1 MSNNEKKDIKWYE
14 SGNAITSIIIGI
26 IIVTI
31 VCSQSFAV
39 VGGNSSLSIFSSV
52 INHNSIYLLVLIYFV
67 VLKTKWGKRYFNYLN
82 VFLVII
88 YFLATITSLLTVIQ
102 SFSLNTILA
111 FLVNLVLIVY
121 LFHTMFRDT
130 LVWKELKLGNS
141 PFNELSNDSYYYTLF
156 VLVVISLVVNLIST
170 VVVSGL
176 FISILDALYIL
187 LLGRYIFLYREY
199 LDYNKIDSNNKG
211 NFDEIR
217 ENISND
223 LKEVRDT
230 FEEVGDTI
238 VSKTN
243 ELLDKT
249 DIDEKVIDT
258 AKRIKN
264 TTKEKINEALD
275 KTDIDEKV
283 VGATKKVKSTIKSKT
298 TAVDKKS
305 SEKTNTKVKKSNSKG
320 EDK

>member
-1 MSNNEKKDIKWYE
+1 MSKEEKKDIKWYE

-39 VGGNSSLSIFSSV
+39 VGKNNSLSIFSSV

-82 VFLVII
+82 VFLMII
-88 YFLATITSLLTVIQ
+88 YFLATVTSLLTLIQ

-111 FLVNLVLIVY
+111 FLVNLVLIIY

-130 LVWKELKLGNS
+130 LVWKDLKLGNS

-176 FISILDALYIL
+176 FVSILDALYIL
-187 LLGRYIFLYREY
+187 LLGRYIYLYREY
-199 LDYNKIDSNNKG
+199 LDYNKIDSDNKG

-223 LKEVRDT
+223 LKEVR
-230 FEEVGDTI
+230 ETI
-238 VSKTN
+238 EDVSDSIQEKTS
-243 ELLDKT
+243 ELLDST
-249 DIDEKVIDT
+249 EIDKSVTNTVI
-258 AKRIKN
+258 KIKN
-264 TTKEKINEALD
+264 TTKEKINEVLD
-275 KTDIDEKV
+275 KTDIDEKIV
-283 VGATKKVKSTIKSKT
+283 DATKRAKSTVKDKV
-298 TAVDKKS
+298 TAVSKKS
-305 SEKTNTKVKKSNSKG
+305 SDKDNTKVKKSSSKG

>member
-39 VGGNSSLSIFSSV
+39 VGKNSSLSIFSSV

-82 VFLVII
+82 VFLIII

-111 FLVNLVLIVY
+111 FLVNLVLIIY

-156 VLVVISLVVNLIST
+156 ILVVISLVVNLIST
-170 VVVSGL
+170 VVISGL

-211 NFDEIR
+211 NFDEIK

-223 LKEVRDT
+223 LKEV
-230 FEEVGDTI
+230 GDSI
-238 VSKTN
+238 ISKTN
-243 ELLDKT
+243 EILDKT
-249 DIDEKVIDT
+249 DIDEKVIDA
-258 AKRIKN
+258 AKKIKDS
-264 TTKEKINEALD
+264 TKEKVDKVLD

-283 VGATKKVKSTIKSKT
+283 VEATKKVKS
-298 TAVDKKS
+298 AVKEKVTEVNKKS
-305 SEKTNTKVKKSNSKG
+305 SDKVNTKVKKSSSKG

>member
-1 MSNNEKKDIKWYE
+1 MSNNENKDIKWYE

-39 VGGNSSLSIFSSV
+39 VGKNSSLSIFSSV

-82 VFLVII
+82 VFLIII

-111 FLVNLVLIVY
+111 FLVNLVLTVY

-141 PFNELSNDSYYYTLF
+141 PFNELTNDSYYYTLF

-211 NFDEIR
+211 NFNEIR

-230 FEEVGDTI
+230 FEDVGDTI
-238 VSKTN
+238 ISKTN

-258 AKRIKN
+258 AKKIKN

-283 VGATKKVKSTIKSKT
+283 VEATKKVKSTIKGKT
-298 TAVDKKS
+298 TEVDKKS
-305 SEKTNTKVKKSNSKG
+305 NEKTNTKVKKSNSKG